1 MKTID
6 IHKLKRMLLQVAD
19 EIVEYEPYLTEI
31 DTLIGDADHGT
42 GMKRGFESVRRM
54 LRESEFET
62 IRELLKTVG
71 VELVKTMGGASGVI
85 FGTLFIG
92 GLSKLNDGDTVSLT
106 ELAVYFDEGAEAIQ
120 RRGKARAGQKTMLD
134 ALLPAVEALKQS
146 ADSGT
151 DMEEALKKAYEMALK
166 GVEASK
172 MMQSKIGRSKNF
184 QEATIGFPDPG
195 AISTSLIF
203 KALHDG
209 INLPD

>member
-1 MKTID
+1 
-6 IHKLKRMLLQVAD
+6 MLLQVAD

-172 MMQSKIGRSKNF
+172 MMQSKVGRSKNF